1 VLQLFGEAKD
11 NREIAGQLHLSPKT
25 VETHRINLMRKLKL
39 KNAAEL
45 MRFALQYAAKESSGL
60 LGD

>member
-1 VLQLFGEAKD
+1 
-11 NREIAGQLHLSPKT
+11 